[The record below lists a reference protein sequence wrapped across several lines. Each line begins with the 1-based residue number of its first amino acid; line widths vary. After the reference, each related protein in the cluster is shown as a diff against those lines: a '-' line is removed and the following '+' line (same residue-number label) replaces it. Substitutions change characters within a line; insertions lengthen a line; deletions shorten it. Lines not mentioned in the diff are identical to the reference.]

1 MACAVSISVGLGI
14 RKGLSG
20 VTRNMTG
27 AKLIAMNS
35 VSAFFAC
42 STAGALN
49 AYFMRQTELQTGISI
64 VDANHPEE
72 EAGKSRAAA
81 HKAVM

>member
-1 MACAVSISVGLGI
+1 MACASSIIVALGI

-20 VTRNMTG
+20 VTKNMKG
-27 AKLIAMNS
+27 AQLIMMNS

-49 AYFMRQTELQTGISI
+49 AYFMRQTELSSGINIS
-64 VDANHPEE
+64 DPEDDNDV
-72 EAGKSRAAA
+72 AGKSKAAA
-81 HKAVM
+81 YQAVK